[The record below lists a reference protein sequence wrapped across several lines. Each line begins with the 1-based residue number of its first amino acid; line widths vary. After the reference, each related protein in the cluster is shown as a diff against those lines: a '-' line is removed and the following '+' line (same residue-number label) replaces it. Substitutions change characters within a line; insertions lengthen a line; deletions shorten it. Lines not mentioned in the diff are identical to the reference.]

1 MKITLWEEKI
11 PFFTP
16 EYDTPNSMTAYLTP
30 TYYPHPAVII
40 LPGGGYAGREPH
52 EGEHI
57 AQFYQSKGFQ
67 AFVVDYRL
75 HPNDFSAILADA
87 QRAVKVVRKNA
98 KQFKVDPDK
107 IFLAGFSAGG
117 HLAVSAAVM
126 ADHGRIGDEYD
137 TVSCRPNGL
146 ILGYPVI
153 LSHRPD
159 GQMITCIRRLERE
172 DLSLEKWVTGE
183 MPPVFLWHT
192 VEDATVD
199 VRNSLV
205 FAQALKEQ
213 GVPFEMHIFPQG
225 KHGLGLAQM
234 YTDVGTWPE
243 MSVAWMRKQ

>member
-1 MKITLWEEKI
+1 MNITLWEENI

-16 EYDTPNSMTAYLTP
+16 EYDTPNSMTAFLTP

-40 LPGGGYAGREPH
+40 FPGGGYAGREPH

-57 AQFYQSKGFQ
+57 AQYYQSKGFQ

-75 HPNDFSAILADA
+75 HPNAFEAILADA
-87 QRAVKVVRKNA
+87 QRAVKIVRKNA
-98 KQFKVDPDK
+98 KLYKVDPNK

-117 HLAVSAAVM
+117 HLAVSAATM
-126 ADHGRIGDEYD
+126 ADHSLIGDEYD
-137 TVSCRPNGL
+137 TVNCRPNGL

-159 GQMITCIRRLERE
+159 GGMITCIRRLGK
-172 DLSLEKWVTGE
+172 DNLSLEKWVTKE
-183 MPPVFLWHT
+183 TPPVFLWHT
-192 VEDATVD
+192 FEDTTVD

-213 GVPFEMHIFPQG
+213 DVPVEMHIFPRG
-225 KHGLGLAQM
+225 KHGLGLAQL
-234 YTDVGTWPE
+234 YADVGAWPE
-243 MSVAWMRKQ
+243 MSVAWMLRQ